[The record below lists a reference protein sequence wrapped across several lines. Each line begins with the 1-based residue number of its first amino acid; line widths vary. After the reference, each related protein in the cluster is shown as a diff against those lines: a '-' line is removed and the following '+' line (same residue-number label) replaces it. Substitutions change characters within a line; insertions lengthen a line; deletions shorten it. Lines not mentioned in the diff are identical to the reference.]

1 MKRKIVALF
10 MTCTLGATLLTGCG
24 DIASAFSSDD
34 KEDVDENADDESDKK
49 DSDKDAKDGKTDD
62 SSSKA
67 SDEKEDD
74 SKDNDGS
81 DAEGLKVPESEEELF
96 AFMEGEWDFVNPVT
110 LEDYAHMEIDD
121 KGSFVYGY
129 TGSKESCTG
138 EFVANHLYV
147 EEDVPL
153 TFTVNVSGLDGMTF
167 EYSGYVVEDEDSSD
181 GKIYYGSC
189 DGEDYIYMEET
200 GNGDTFAGS
209 VLFQDPNTVDGSFHM
224 GSNSY
229 IMHRESAADTTAE
242 LKDGEFYA

>member
-96 AFMEGEWDFVNPVT
+96 AFMGTRRLMVSSAEMLDATWRSPLY
-110 LEDYAHMEIDD
+110 LE
-121 KGSFVYGY
+121 KRR
-129 TGSKESCTG
+129 C
-138 EFVANHLYV
+138 
-147 EEDVPL
+147 
-153 TFTVNVSGLDGMTF
+153 VS
-167 EYSGYVVEDEDSSD
+167 
-181 GKIYYGSC
+181 
-189 DGEDYIYMEET
+189 
-200 GNGDTFAGS
+200 
-209 VLFQDPNTVDGSFHM
+209 
-224 GSNSY
+224 
-229 IMHRESAADTTAE
+229 
-242 LKDGEFYA
+242 